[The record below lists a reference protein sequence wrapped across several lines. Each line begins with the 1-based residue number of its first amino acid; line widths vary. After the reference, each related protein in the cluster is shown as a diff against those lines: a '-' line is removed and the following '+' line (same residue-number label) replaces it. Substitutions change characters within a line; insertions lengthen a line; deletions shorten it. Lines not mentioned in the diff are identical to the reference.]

1 MRITARDLGEREKPL
16 NCPECDGTIVFPDG
30 FKGEVVCS
38 KCGIVVGRSQS
49 IQGFTQWRPKWFSN
63 WDEDDSET
71 LREWLTR
78 LRTVSCQLNL
88 TNFPYR
94 EEAARIIRMKSSIL
108 FRSQRFGKNKK
119 EAIAVLVHLIL
130 MEYGKM
136 RPLKEIC
143 QKLSLDYRLVTKYA
157 WDMKK
162 MIDLPRAFSSE
173 GYHRKSARDYLG
185 KYGGKLTTDSGLI
198 RVTEELLTSI
208 RREISGNPI
217 SLAAGAFYFVCK
229 TRKIKVSKDDVG
241 KAFHISGRTVYSNER
256 RISKLM
262 SKKGFKFH
270 C

>member
-1 MRITARDLGEREKPL
+1 LGEREKLL
-16 NCPECDGTIVFPDG
+16 NCPECDGTIVFPSG
-30 FKGEVVCS
+30 LKGEVVC
-38 KCGIVVGRSQS
+38 KRCGLVVGRCQS
-49 IQGFTQWRPKWFSN
+49 IQGFTHWRPKWFSN

-78 LRTVSCQLNL
+78 LRTVSCQLDL
-88 TNFPYR
+88 ANFPYR
-94 EEAARIIRMKSSIL
+94 EEAARIIRMKSGIL

-130 MEYGKM
+130 KEYGKI

-157 WDMKK
+157 WNMKK
-162 MIDLPRAFSSE
+162 MINLPGAFSSE
-173 GYHRKSARDYLG
+173 DYHRNLARDYLG
-185 KYGGKLTTDSGLI
+185 KYGWKLTTDSGLI
-198 RVTEELLTSI
+198 QVTEKLLTSI

-229 TRKIKVSKDDVG
+229 TRKIKMSKDDIG

-262 SKKGFKFH
+262 SKKGFKFY